1 MICTFCGSLAC
12 GFSFCANCA
21 NQLSVHLGR
30 KLRFQ
35 NLRDLNSAVL
45 SDVDDTVD
53 ICFDLLFP
61 AR

>member
-1 MICTFCGSLAC
+1 MICFFCGSNC
-12 GFSFCANCA
+12 SDFSFCANCA
-21 NQLSVHLGR
+21 NQLSAHLGR

-53 ICFDLLFP
+53 VCFDLLFP